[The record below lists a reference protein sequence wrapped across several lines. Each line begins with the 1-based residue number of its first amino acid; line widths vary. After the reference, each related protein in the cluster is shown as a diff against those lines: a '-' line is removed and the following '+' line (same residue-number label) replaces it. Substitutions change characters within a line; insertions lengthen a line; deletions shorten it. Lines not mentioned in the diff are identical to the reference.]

1 MNMQAMMK
9 QAQQL
14 QKKMLEEKNAIDNQ
28 VFEGISS
35 MVKVYMKGDYK
46 LNEVKFDL
54 SDDFSVEDF
63 EMLQDMVMI
72 AVNDAISKIK
82 KETEN
87 KMGKYTQ
94 GIPGLF

>member
-28 VFEGISS
+28 VFEGNSS

>member
-28 VFEGISS
+28 VFEGNSS

-54 SDDFSVEDF
+54 SDDFSVEDY

>member
-28 VFEGISS
+28 VFEGNSS

-54 SDDFSVEDF
+54 SDDFSVEDY

-87 KMGKYTQ
+87 KMG
-94 GIPGLF
+94 